1 MKYASIN
8 EAPND
13 EIGAE
18 TEAELSN
25 GKGYLNLQITSAIFQ
40 KNNNWRYLNE

>member
-1 MKYASIN
+1 VINMKYASIN

-25 GKGYLNLQITSAIFQ
+25 GKG
-40 KNNNWRYLNE
+40 